1 MYKLPWPRLRWLFVL
16 ILIAGVRLSAA
27 PPLPVDP
34 PEAGTEIDFP
44 LPGKYDAR
52 EVCPG
57 VLFHSYVYED
67 FFGKPQVVSILEIS
81 LARRDLFMALRR
93 CTDSRMTP
101 EQFAREY
108 RATAVL
114 NCGFFNFKD
123 NSPSFGFMLAGK
135 VIGQFRP
142 SPGSGV
148 LAFPN
153 QRTPVIFAFPD
164 ESAFDPRRF
173 REAISFPNLLVS
185 GGEKLEFEAPA
196 GYRHPRTAVGITA
209 DKRMIWLIVDGRSEQ
224 SQGVNLNELAAL
236 MKECGC
242 VDALNLDGGGSS
254 AMWVKF
260 PREKGSVVNHPSD
273 NRKFDHEGARAVH
286 DVLVLRRFATVPGQK
301 LPRGERSR

>member
-148 LAFPN
+148 ALGPSVTLSKSPSSLPAQTKAARMMTISVPSALFGALAGRRRRLCAIICLLKN
-153 QRTPVIFAFPD
+153 ANSGNPVRSSPF
-164 ESAFDPRRF
+164 
-173 REAISFPNLLVS
+173 SFVYAA
-185 GGEKLEFEAPA
+185 GGVA
-196 GYRHPRTAVGITA
+196 GTAVLYPLRLTLMTRRSIPTVTPA
-209 DKRMIWLIVDGRSEQ
+209 RPSKTPSKYAPIASVTSSSTLAGR
-224 SQGVNLNELAAL
+224 
-236 MKECGC
+236 
-242 VDALNLDGGGSS
+242 
-254 AMWVKF
+254 
-260 PREKGSVVNHPSD
+260 PPS
-273 NRKFDHEGARAVH
+273 R
-286 DVLVLRRFATVPGQK
+286 
-301 LPRGERSR
+301 